1 MTTPCSRRGP
11 ARSTVMTRDQAL
23 IIYRPVRAAIQRI
36 LRGAVKTC
44 SDADVK
50 RAAKHLGVWSDRRI
64 EVPSETAIEMVSDL
78 ALFEPNQR
86 GKRAYDRFL
95 RYPRQVLDEG
105 DFALARRMAAARFSI
120 FRVLRRHD
128 LAGVWLEDV
137 ITPGELIW
145 VLDEGLE
152 VSAPDGLEF
161 GLRIFDAGAF
171 YAGFGIVVPADPEIT
186 DFCAQVVSRGHRL
199 PVRHSLAATL
209 YADAIWNESM
219 SSEDEEEGVPSEP
232 AIRSR
237 AAGG

>member
-1 MTTPCSRRGP
+1 
-11 ARSTVMTRDQAL
+11 MTRDQAL
-23 IIYRPVRAAIQRI
+23 IIYRPVRAGIQRI
-36 LRGAVKTC
+36 LRAAVKTC
-44 SDADVK
+44 SDADVM
-50 RAAKHLGVWSDRRI
+50 RAAKHLGVWSDGRI
-64 EVPSETAIEMVSDL
+64 EVPSESAIDMVSDL

-95 RYPRQVLDEG
+95 RDPRQVLDA
-105 DFALARRMAAARFSI
+105 DDLALARRMAAARFSI

-186 DFCAQVVSRGHRL
+186 DLCAQAVAGGNRL

-209 YADAIWNESM
+209 YADAIWDEWM
-219 SSEDEEEGVPSEP
+219 RAEEEDSSEP
-232 AIRSR
+232 AIPIR
-237 AAGG
+237 AAGS